1 MSTESKRT
9 DYGMTLKG
17 AVTVIEF
24 TSNNDDGTP
33 APSVFQ
39 LRHGVR
45 TVLET
50 ENGKAADAAAKAIV
64 DA

>member
-9 DYGMTLKG
+9 EYGMTLKG

-24 TSNNDDGTP
+24 VSEDDHGNP
-33 APSVFQ
+33 LPPEYQ

-50 ENGKAADAAAKAIV
+50 TNGKAAKAAAEAIV
-64 DA
+64 EA